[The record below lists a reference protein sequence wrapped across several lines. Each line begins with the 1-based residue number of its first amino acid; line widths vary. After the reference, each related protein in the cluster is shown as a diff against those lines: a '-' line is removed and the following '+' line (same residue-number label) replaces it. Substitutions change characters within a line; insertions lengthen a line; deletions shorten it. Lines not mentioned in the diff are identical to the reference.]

1 MIMEVRKDQKLSEYT
16 TIGIGGPVPVVY
28 LPKSEKELADLL
40 TTLTQ
45 EKRPY
50 RILGNG
56 SNVLADDRGI
66 REAVVC
72 TRNMQR
78 IFQID
83 GETITVDAGY
93 PVAQLA
99 YQTASKGLSGLEFGV
114 GIPGSIGGVVKMNA
128 GAHQRTI
135 SEVVHSVRYVMPDGT
150 TGAASKEDLAFTY
163 RSSKIPENAIITSV
177 RLQLLKAES
186 KKIHDQIRA
195 FNDQRTS
202 TQPLKEKSAGCI
214 FKNPG
219 GCSAGQLIEDSGLK
233 GYQVG
238 GATVSEMHA
247 NFIVNRGQASFEDVL
262 GLIHHV
268 KQTVKEK
275 QGKDLHEEVV
285 IWRNE

>member
-1 MIMEVRKDQKLSEYT
+1 MEVRKDQKLSEYT
-16 TIGIGGPVPVVY
+16 TIGIGGPVPIVY
-28 LPKSEKELADLL
+28 LPKTENELADLL
-40 TTLTQ
+40 TTFSR

-72 TRNMQR
+72 TRSMER
-78 IFQID
+78 IFKID
-83 GETITVDAGY
+83 GETVTVDAGY

-128 GAHQRTI
+128 GAHQHTI
-135 SEVVHSVRYVMPDGT
+135 SEIVHSVRYVMPNGT
-150 TGAASKEDLAFTY
+150 TEAASKEDLAFTY

-177 RLQLLKAES
+177 RLQLLNAES
-186 KKIHDQIRA
+186 KKIHDKIRT

-219 GCSAGQLIEDSGLK
+219 GCSAGKLIEDSGLK

-238 GATVSEMHA
+238 GATVSEVHA
-247 NFIVNRGQASFEDVL
+247 NFIVNRGQASFQDVL
-262 GLIHHV
+262 NLIHHV
-268 KQTVKEK
+268 KQIVKEK